1 MRVLSRRARARIVP
15 DTNVLVSALFWEG
28 PESEVMYLAEAGHL
42 QGYTS
47 MAIMSEL
54 YDVLTGNKFQFT
66 HNEADF
72 AVTYYALILKIVV
85 PRKKI
90 RLVLQDPDDGRVLE
104 CAVEARAHYIITG
117 DRHLLALGKF
127 GSSVILRASQFV
139 KPI

>member
-1 MRVLSRRARARIVP
+1 MRVLSRHARARIVP

-28 PESEVMYLAEAGHL
+28 PESEVMHLAEADRV

-47 MAIMSEL
+47 MAMMSEL
-54 YDVLTGNKFQFT
+54 YGVLTGNKFQFT

-90 RLVLQDPDDGRVLE
+90 RLVLQDPDDDRLLE
-104 CAVEARAHYIITG
+104 CAVEARAHYVISG
-117 DRHLLALGKF
+117 DKHLLALGKF
-127 GSSVILRASQFV
+127 GSSVILQASQFLNL
-139 KPI
+139 I